1 MKLHVEYDDFGEYVE
16 AVIDGELVPV
26 KDCESDRRSVELIH
40 QEFPTHS
47 RKSGTR
53 QGSNWV
59 PLPSRIISLAFSTE
73 NAFL

>member
-1 MKLHVEYDDFGEYVE
+1 MKLHVEYDDIGEYVE

-53 QGSNWV
+53 QGPNWV
-59 PLPSRIISLAFSTE
+59 PLPSRIISFAFSTE

>member
-40 QEFPTHS
+40 QEFPTQS
-47 RKSGTR
+47 SIIFDGLFCSFAKKSK
-53 QGSNWV
+53 
-59 PLPSRIISLAFSTE
+59 LFI
-73 NAFL
+73 